1 MVCLNDKELKFIKG
15 VIHSIN
21 SLYYELFCQ
30 TTTSYI
36 VLIIIPCQMMASIA
50 TPLTM
55 HMFAWTKARAT
66 LYVGLMLGVCGI
78 VSIGVFVL
86 IKILSKR

>member
-1 MVCLNDKELKFIKG
+1 
-15 VIHSIN
+15 
-21 SLYYELFCQ
+21 
-30 TTTSYI
+30 
-36 VLIIIPCQMMASIA
+36 MMASIA